1 MRKKYALRNVLSKA
15 MYAMIYAVLSFV
27 TRKIFIYCLGDTV
40 LGLSSLMTSILSMLS
55 LMELGVGN
63 AIYFSLYKP
72 LAEGDDA
79 QVNAIMK
86 LYKKLY
92 SYIGLAVMVVGLC
105 VLPFLR
111 VLVQREITDNTI
123 SMSFVYQVYL
133 IFLADSVLS
142 YFLAYRRNIFSADQK
157 EYIITNTTTIVTFGY
172 TILQILSLILTRNY
186 FVYLLIKLIATVG
199 MNIYFYAKSYK
210 AYPYLREKETLPLSD
225 EYIKNLVK
233 NVKALFMMSIS
244 SFLVFSTDNM
254 LITYFV
260 GLTAVAVY
268 SNYSTIISMVNQTF
282 NTAISSM
289 KSNVGNYLVTE
300 GEEDRYKLFK
310 RIFFV
315 NFLITGFTSIALV
328 TFTNEFIGGIWLSD
342 KFVWPFALLI
352 ILVFNNFSR
361 YMSEA
366 AGVMLSGA
374 GLYSPYPFYKYW
386 SLTEGVI
393 NIIASLFMIKVLDM
407 GVYGVFLG
415 TSVSTLVT
423 TIVVPH
429 AAFKY
434 ILRKNLSEYF
444 KLYFKYAIL
453 TILFA
458 ATSVFLFKVF
468 YTQNSFL
475 NVVIGCITSIGV
487 MGLGTVLFLGRS
499 DEFSYVFQMIKGFVK
514 KRGKEA

>member
-15 MYAMIYAVLSFV
+15 MYATIYAVLSFV

-86 LYKKLY
+86 LYRKLY
-92 SYIGLAVMVVGLC
+92 SYIGLAVMAVGLC
-105 VLPFLR
+105 ILPFLR
-111 VLVQREITDNTI
+111 ILVQREITDNTI
-123 SMSFVYQVYL
+123 SMAFVYQVYL

-157 EYIITNTTTIVTFGY
+157 EYIITNTTTVVTFGY
-172 TILQILSLILTRNY
+172 TILQILSLILTKNY
-186 FVYLLIKLIATVG
+186 FVYLLIKLIATVA
-199 MNIYFYAKSYK
+199 MNMYFYVKSYK
-210 AYPYLREKETLPLSD
+210 VYPYLKEKETIPLTD

-260 GLTAVAVY
+260 GLAAVAVY

-310 RIFFV
+310 RI
-315 NFLITGFTSIALV
+315 
-328 TFTNEFIGGIWLSD
+328 
-342 KFVWPFALLI
+342 
-352 ILVFNNFSR
+352 
-361 YMSEA
+361 
-366 AGVMLSGA
+366 
-374 GLYSPYPFYKYW
+374 
-386 SLTEGVI
+386 
-393 NIIASLFMIKVLDM
+393 
-407 GVYGVFLG
+407 
-415 TSVSTLVT
+415 
-423 TIVVPH
+423 
-429 AAFKY
+429 
-434 ILRKNLSEYF
+434 
-444 KLYFKYAIL
+444 
-453 TILFA
+453 
-458 ATSVFLFKVF
+458 
-468 YTQNSFL
+468 
-475 NVVIGCITSIGV
+475 C
-487 MGLGTVLFLGRS
+487 
-499 DEFSYVFQMIKGFVK
+499 
-514 KRGKEA
+514 